1 MRMRI
6 SNSMRNVLRISRDNM
21 GFDLQR
27 CPKVSAST
35 GIRTIPPEETLAKVI
50 PLLEKAGMEP
60 LEDITEMDNIGIP
73 VYSIYRKK
81 TAKGTFGNYNGK
93 GATPEQAKASAA
105 MEAMERYS
113 AEQRE
118 SDEVAYGTVAQLR
131 ESGMPFIEP
140 ADLILPARVMG
151 MVENADIAW
160 TECYDILRGEDVWV
174 PACAVYYPYYP
185 DGDLQLFR
193 FHTNGIASGNMIE
206 EAILHA
212 MFEVIERDA
221 WSIAE
226 SFNATK
232 ADIIID
238 DEDSVPGRLLKQFRD
253 NGVEIHLK
261 DLTSDVGVTTI
272 GASSDDVAT
281 KDPEM
286 LNIGV
291 GTHLNPEI
299 AAIRA
304 LTEVAQSRT
313 THKHG
318 LKVNANLQKVTRDM
332 GYEKIKEANRM
343 WYSDCKDTVKLSE
356 MKDESTPYVLDDIE
370 VVLGKLMDAGFDRVA
385 VADLTRPEI
394 NVPTVRAI
402 IPGMEVCTMDS
413 EREGRRAW
421 GRWPKEA

>member
-1 MRMRI
+1 
-6 SNSMRNVLRISRDNM
+6 M
-21 GFDLQR
+21 GIQLNR

-35 GIRTIPPEETLAKVI
+35 GIRTIPPEETLKRAI
-50 PLLEKAGMEP
+50 PLLEKAGMDP
-60 LEDITEMDNIGIP
+60 LEDITDRDNLGIP
-73 VYSIYRKK
+73 VYSIYRKR

-93 GATPEQAKASAA
+93 GATPEQAKASAV

-118 SDEVAYGTVAQLR
+118 SDEVAYGTLQQMR
-131 ESGMPFIEP
+131 DSGMPYVEP

-151 MVENADIAW
+151 MVESAEIAW

-174 PACAVYYPYYP
+174 PACAVFYPYYP

-193 FHTNGIASGNMIE
+193 FHTNGIASGNTIE

-226 SFNATK
+226 SFNRTN
-232 ADIIID
+232 ADIIVD

-253 NGVEIHLK
+253 AGIEINVK
-261 DLTSDVGVTTI
+261 DLTTDVGVTTV
-272 GASSDDVAT
+272 GASSDDVRT

-286 LNIGV
+286 LDIGV

-318 LKVNANLQKVTRDM
+318 LKVNAELQKKTR
-332 GYEKIKEANRM
+332 
-343 WYSDCKDTVKLSE
+343 
-356 MKDESTPYVLDDIE
+356 
-370 VVLGKLMDAGFDRVA
+370 
-385 VADLTRPEI
+385 
-394 NVPTVRAI
+394 
-402 IPGMEVCTMDS
+402 
-413 EREGRRAW
+413 
-421 GRWPKEA
+421 

>member
-1 MRMRI
+1 
-6 SNSMRNVLRISRDNM
+6 M
-21 GFDLQR
+21 GIQLNR

-35 GIRTIPPEETLAKVI
+35 GIRTIPPEETLKRVI
-50 PLLEKAGMEP
+50 PLLEKAGMDP
-60 LEDITEMDNIGIP
+60 LEDITDRDNLGIP
-73 VYSIYRKK
+73 VYSIYRKR

-93 GATPEQAKASAA
+93 GATPEQAKASAV

-118 SDEVAYGTVAQLR
+118 SDEVAYGTLQQMR
-131 ESGMPFIEP
+131 DSGMPYVEP

-151 MVENADIAW
+151 MVESAEIAW

-174 PACAVYYPYYP
+174 PACAVFYPYYP

-193 FHTNGIASGNMIE
+193 FHTNGIASGNTIE

-226 SFNATK
+226 SFNRTN
-232 ADIIID
+232 ADIIVD

-253 NGVEIHLK
+253 AGIEINLK
-261 DLTSDVGVTTI
+261 DLTTDVGVTTV
-272 GASSDDVAT
+272 GASSDDVRT

-286 LNIGV
+286 LDIGV

-318 LKVNANLQKVTRDM
+318 LKVNAELQKKTREM
-332 GYEKIKEANRM
+332 GYEKVKEANAL
-343 WYSDCKDTVKLSE
+343 WYRDSSKSIRLSE
-356 MKDESTPYVLDDIE
+356 MKDEATDYVLDDIE
-370 VVLGKLMDAGFDRVA
+370 LVLGKIMDAGFDRVII
-385 VADLTRPEI
+385 ADLTRPEI
-394 NVPTVRAI
+394 DVPTVRAI
-402 IPGMEVCTMDS
+402 IPGMEVSTMDS
-413 EREGRRAW
+413 EREGLRVW
-421 GRWPKEA
+421 GRWGKRP

>member
-1 MRMRI
+1 
-6 SNSMRNVLRISRDNM
+6 M
-21 GFDLQR
+21 GIQLNR

-35 GIRTIPPEETLAKVI
+35 GIRTIPPEETLKRVI
-50 PLLEKAGMEP
+50 PLLEKAGMDP
-60 LEDITEMDNIGIP
+60 LEDITDRDNLGIP
-73 VYSIYRKK
+73 VYSIYRKR

-93 GATPEQAKASAA
+93 GATPEQAKASAV

-118 SDEVAYGTVAQLR
+118 SDEVAYGTLQQMR
-131 ESGMPFIEP
+131 DSGMPYVEP

-151 MVENADIAW
+151 MVESAEIAW

-174 PACAVYYPYYP
+174 PACAVFYPYYP

-193 FHTNGIASGNMIE
+193 FHTNGIASGNTIE

-226 SFNATK
+226 SFNRTN
-232 ADIIID
+232 ADIIVD

-253 NGVEIHLK
+253 AGIEINLK
-261 DLTSDVGVTTI
+261 DLTTDVGVTTI
-272 GASSDDVAT
+272 GASSDDVRT

-286 LNIGV
+286 LDIGV

-318 LKVNANLQKVTRDM
+318 LKVNAELQKKTREM
-332 GYEKIKEANRM
+332 GYEKVKEANAL
-343 WYSDCKDTVKLSE
+343 WYRDSSKSIRLSE
-356 MKDESTPYVLDDIE
+356 MKDEATDYVLDDIE
-370 VVLGKLMDAGFDRVA
+370 LVLGKIMDAGFDRVII
-385 VADLTRPEI
+385 ADLTRPEI
-394 NVPTVRAI
+394 DVPTVRAI
-402 IPGMEVCTMDS
+402 IPGMEVSTMDS
-413 EREGRRAW
+413 EREGLRAW
-421 GRWPKEA
+421 GRWGKRP

>member
-1 MRMRI
+1 
-6 SNSMRNVLRISRDNM
+6 M
-21 GFDLQR
+21 GIQLNR

-35 GIRTIPPEETLAKVI
+35 GIRTIPPEETLKRAI
-50 PLLEKAGMEP
+50 PLLEKAGMDP
-60 LEDITEMDNIGIP
+60 LEDITDRDNLGIP
-73 VYSIYRKK
+73 VYSIYRKR

-93 GATPEQAKASAA
+93 GATPEQAKASAV

-118 SDEVAYGTVAQLR
+118 SDEVAYGTLQQMR
-131 ESGMPFIEP
+131 DSGMPYVEP

-151 MVENADIAW
+151 MVESAEIAW

-174 PACAVYYPYYP
+174 PACAVFYPYYP

-193 FHTNGIASGNMIE
+193 FHTNGIASGNTIE

-226 SFNATK
+226 SFNRTN
-232 ADIIID
+232 ADIIVD

-253 NGVEIHLK
+253 AGIEINLK
-261 DLTSDVGVTTI
+261 DLTTDVGVTTV
-272 GASSDDVAT
+272 GASFDDVRT

-286 LNIGV
+286 LDIGV

-318 LKVNANLQKVTRDM
+318 LKVNAELQKKTREM
-332 GYEKIKEANRM
+332 GYEKVKEANAL
-343 WYSDCKDTVKLSE
+343 WYRDSSKSIRLSE
-356 MKDESTPYVLDDIE
+356 MKDEATDYVLDDIE
-370 VVLGKLMDAGFDRVA
+370 LVLGKIMDAGFDRVII
-385 VADLTRPEI
+385 ADLTRPEI
-394 NVPTVRAI
+394 DVPTVRAI
-402 IPGMEVCTMDS
+402 IPGMEVSTMDS
-413 EREGRRAW
+413 EREGLRAW
-421 GRWPKEA
+421 GRWGKRP

>member
-1 MRMRI
+1 
-6 SNSMRNVLRISRDNM
+6 M
-21 GFDLQR
+21 GMKLNR

-35 GIRTIPPEETLAKVI
+35 GIRVIPPEETLKKVI
-50 PLLEKAGMEP
+50 PLLEKAGMDP
-60 LEDITEMDNIGIP
+60 LEDITDRDNLGIP
-73 VYSIYRKK
+73 VYSIYRKR

-93 GATPEQAKASAA
+93 GATPEQAKASAV

-118 SDEVAYGTVAQLR
+118 TDEVAYGTLEQMR
-131 ESGMPFIEP
+131 ESGMPFVEP
-140 ADLILPARVMG
+140 ADLILPARVLG
-151 MVENADIAW
+151 MVESAEIAW
-160 TECYDILRGEDVWV
+160 TVCYDIMRGEDVWV
-174 PACAVYYPYYP
+174 PACAVFYPYYP

-193 FHTNGIASGNMIE
+193 FHTNGIASGNTIE

-226 SFNATK
+226 SFNRTN

-238 DEDSVPGRLLKQFRD
+238 DEESVPGKLLKNFRD
-253 NGVEIHLK
+253 AGIEIRLK
-261 DLTSDVGVTTI
+261 DLTTDVGVTTI
-272 GASSDDVAT
+272 GASSDDVRT

-286 LNIGV
+286 LDIGV

-318 LKVNANLQKVTRDM
+318 LKVNAELQKRTREM
-332 GYEKIKEANRM
+332 GYERVKEANAL
-343 WYSDCKDTVKLSE
+343 WYNDSKEKKRLSS
-356 MKDESTPYVLDDIE
+356 MKDEATEYVLDDIE
-370 VVLGKLMDAGFDRVA
+370 VVLGKLMDAGFDRVII
-385 VADLTRPEI
+385 ADLTRPEI
-394 NVPTVRAI
+394 DVPTVRAI
-402 IPGMEVCTMDS
+402 IPGMEVSTMDS
-413 EREGRRAW
+413 EREGLRAW
-421 GRWPKEA
+421 GRWPRKE

>member
-1 MRMRI
+1 
-6 SNSMRNVLRISRDNM
+6 M
-21 GFDLQR
+21 GIELHR

-35 GIRTIPPEETLAKVI
+35 GIRTIPPEETLKKVI
-50 PLLEKAGMEP
+50 PLLEKAGMDP
-60 LEDITEMDNIGIP
+60 VEDITDRDNLGIP
-73 VYSIYRKK
+73 VYSVYRKM

-93 GATPEQAKASAA
+93 GATPEQAKASAV

-118 SDEVAYGTVAQLR
+118 SDEVAYGTMQQMR
-131 ESGMPFIEP
+131 DSGMPFVEP

-151 MVENADIAW
+151 MVESAEIAW
-160 TECYDILRGEDVWV
+160 VECYDILRGEEVWV
-174 PACAVYYPYYP
+174 PACAVFYPYYP

-193 FHTNGIASGNMIE
+193 FHTNGIAAGNTIE

-212 MFEVIERDA
+212 IFEVIERDA

-226 SFNATK
+226 SFNRTK

-238 DEDSVPGRLLKQFRD
+238 DDDSVPARLLRNFRD
-253 NGVEIHLK
+253 AGIEIRLK
-261 DLTSDVGVTTI
+261 DLTTDVGVTTI
-272 GASSDDVAT
+272 GASSDDVRT

-286 LNIGV
+286 LDIGV

-318 LKVNANLQKVTRDM
+318 LKVNAELQKRTREM
-332 GYEKIKEANRM
+332 GYERVKEANAL
-343 WYSDCKDTVKLSE
+343 WYADSMASEKLSS
-356 MKDESTPYVLDDIE
+356 MKDEATEYVLDDIE
-370 VVLGKLMDAGFDRVA
+370 VVLGKLMDAGFDRVII
-385 VADLTRPEI
+385 ADLTRPEI
-394 NVPTVRAI
+394 GVPTVRAI
-402 IPGMEVCTMDS
+402 IPGMEVSTMDS
-413 EREGRRAW
+413 EREGLRSW
-421 GRWPKEA
+421 GRWPKS